1 MARTRLYL
9 YDTTLRDGAQTH
21 GVDFSLEDKWLI
33 AQQLD
38 VLGLDYIEAGY
49 PGANPTDTRLFA
61 EKRPLGSAKL
71 TAFGMTKRPGRS
83 LANDPGFQAV
93 LAAHCDAICL
103 VAKTW
108 DFHVEVALGISL
120 EENLDGIKESV
131 AAVVGSGREA
141 LLDCEHFFDG
151 YKANPSYALDCAKT
165 AYEAGARWVVLC
177 DTNGGTLPEEI
188 EAIVAEVVQADPRRP
203 SRHPCA

>member
-1 MARTRLYL
+1 MTRERLSL

-21 GVDFSLEDKWLI
+21 GVDFSVEDKWLI

-38 VLGLDYIEAGY
+38 VLGIDYIEGGY

-61 EKRPLGSAKL
+61 ETRELGSARL

-83 LANDPGFQAV
+83 LANDPGFQAL
-93 LAAHCDAICL
+93 LAAKTHAICL

-108 DFHVEVALGISL
+108 DFHVDVALGITQD
-120 EENLDGIKESV
+120 ENVEGIRELV
-131 AAVVGSGREA
+131 AAVVASGREA

-151 YKANPSYALDCAKT
+151 YKANRRLR
-165 AYEAGARWVVLC
+165 AR
-177 DTNGGTLPEEI
+177 
-188 EAIVAEVVQADPRRP
+188 AAPRRP
-203 SRHPCA
+203 TRPAPAGSCCAIPMAARCPKRSRGSSARW